1 MKQST
6 LIILVI
12 GIAAVVSIS
21 VTVGVIEY
29 YKAQELQ
36 RMEQMRTEMQK
47 SFESARKGLL
57 EGQQQAKEGLEQIR
71 KAFEELKNP

>member
-1 MKQST
+1 MKQSA

-12 GIAAVVSIS
+12 GISAVVSLS

-29 YKAQELQ
+29 YNAQELQ
-36 RMEQMRTEMQK
+36 RMEQMKTEMQK
-47 SFESARKGLL
+47 SLESAKEGFL